1 MSRKTNLA
9 YKAFLSQDSFYSVP
23 KAFITCFGFECAG
36 LLSYIIQRY
45 YYHHNEG
52 KLSYSKKLQREVF
65 YLTIEKIESDLGIL
79 RKTQEKHIA
88 TLIKNKLIYKV
99 LHGTPAKRHFAV
111 DLEMLTELMFQW
123 SEKQIKSQASLDE
136 QDKLERTND
145 TNLDC
150 TNGTT
155 SKYKELEYK
164 QENIN
169 DDYNEAE
176 KEAQSESQNTALG
189 NKTQNPSTNVGI
201 SDEIVLNSISEI
213 MKLAPKELP
222 SLIEL
227 RKKELEGQNAQ
238 KQSISDEIVLAL
250 EETYG
255 VVDASRLLEMKKPK
269 DWYIEKLNRKKTRP
283 YSAHFTRIKN
293 MDSVTLENLARNQK
307 IRPESYIKLMGE
319 FWEQIK
325 KDNKQDVFKTEN
337 EFFKHFSNWRGK
349 RVAAK

>member
-1 MSRKTNLA
+1 MSKKINLA

-23 KAFITCFGFECAG
+23 KAFITCFGLECAG
-36 LLSYIIQRY
+36 LLAYIIQRY
-45 YYHHNEG
+45 FYHHNEG
-52 KLSYSKKLQREVF
+52 KLVYSKKLQREVF

-79 RKTQEKHIA
+79 RKTQEKHIK

-123 SEKQIKSQASLDE
+123 SEKQAKKQTTLDE
-136 QDKLERTND
+136 RDKLEGTND

-150 TNGTT
+150 PNGAN

-164 QENIN
+164 QENKN
-169 DDYNEAE
+169 DDYKETE
-176 KEAQSESQNTALG
+176 KETQSDSQNTPSE
-189 NKTQNPSTNVGI
+189 NKQQKPIVNIGI
-201 SDEIVLNSISEI
+201 SDEII
-213 MKLAPKELP
+213 
-222 SLIEL
+222 
-227 RKKELEGQNAQ
+227 
-238 KQSISDEIVLAL
+238 LAL

-283 YSAHFTRIKN
+283 YSAHFARIKS
-293 MDSVTLENLARNQK
+293 MDSLTLENLARNQK
-307 IRPESYIKLMGE
+307 IRPGSYIKLMSE

-349 RVAAK
+349 RVAVK